1 MAKGATKPGP
11 AKKAKKVRRPG
22 KKGAGGGALIAVNRK
37 ARHDFFIEDA
47 LEAGMAL
54 QGWEV
59 KSMRAGR
66 ANLKE
71 GYVMLKRGEAFLV
84 GAHFSPLASTSTHVQ
99 ADPTRTRKLLL
110 HREQITR
117 LTSAVEREGYTVT
130 PLKLYWK
137 GGRAKLEI
145 GVAKGKKHHDKRA
158 DAKERDWKRQKD
170 RLMRH

>member
-1 MAKGATKPGP
+1 MKRGTTKPGP
-11 AKKAKKVRRPG
+11 AKKAKKVRH

-37 ARHDFFIEDA
+37 ARHDFFIEET
-47 LEAGMAL
+47 LEAGMSL

-84 GAHFSPLASTSTHVQ
+84 GAHFSPLASASTHVS

-110 HREQITR
+110 HREQLTR
-117 LTSAVEREGYTVT
+117 LTSAVEREGYTVS

-137 GGRAKLEI
+137 EGRAKLEI
-145 GVAKGKKHHDKRA
+145 GVAKGKKQHDKRA
-158 DAKERDWKRQKD
+158 DSKERDWKRQKD